1 MDDLSKKKGF
11 IFDLDG
17 VVYIG
22 NTPLEGARETLTYL
36 RESGRKVRF
45 LTNNASGTRS
55 EYARKLNKMGIE
67 CSEEE
72 VITSSYGAA
81 IYLKKKYEKGKCF
94 VIGEEGLEEELAE
107 HGFEVI
113 SGREGEKA
121 DFVVVGIDRNFN
133 YAKLTTALR
142 AVKNGAK
149 FIATNLNPSKLTE
162 EGIVPGAGPMVA
174 ALETC
179 SGTKPEII
187 VGKPTPMLFDICIS
201 NMKIGKEEVATIGD
215 VVDVDIIGGNRLGIY
230 TILVLT
236 GIAKKED
243 LKNLK
248 GEMKPKLVLDS
259 IADLKELLQV

>member
-1 MDDLSKKKGF
+1 MVDLRDKKGF

-22 NTPLEGARETLTYL
+22 DIPIEGARETLAYL
-36 RESGRKVRF
+36 RERGKKVRF
-45 LTNNASGTRS
+45 LTNNASKSRRD
-55 EYARKLNKMGIE
+55 YARKLNGMGIE
-67 CSEEE
+67 CSEED
-72 VITSSYGAA
+72 VVTSSYGAA
-81 IYLKKKYEKGKCF
+81 LYLKEKYGKGKCV
-94 VIGEEGLEEELAE
+94 VIGEEGLEEELSKQ
-107 HGFEVI
+107 GFGVV

-179 SGTKPEII
+179 SGIKSEII
-187 VGKPTPMLFDICIS
+187 VGKPNPMLFDICIS

-236 GIAKKED
+236 GITKKED
-243 LKNLK
+243 LKNLR
-248 GEMKPKLVLDS
+248 GEMRPDLVLNS
-259 IADLKELLQV
+259 IADLKELV